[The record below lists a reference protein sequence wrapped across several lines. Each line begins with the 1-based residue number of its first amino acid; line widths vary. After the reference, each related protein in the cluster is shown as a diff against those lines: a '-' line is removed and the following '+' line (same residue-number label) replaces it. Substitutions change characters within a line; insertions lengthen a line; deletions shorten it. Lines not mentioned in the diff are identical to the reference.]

1 MARSSNYW
9 NFKSTALKFYK
20 SIASKVLKT
29 GVRKLKEKSGNY
41 HDANI
46 NFHVFNQGTQINWS
60 FKLIIKKTVKN
71 IFWSFFNLTLEKNLI
86 WRHSR
91 LGFPFAKLLR
101 NLCGTKRKIFLSLR
115 KSFARK
121 KQQFAQ
127 SFAKVI
133 SRKIALFRF
142 CETQVLRNSA
152 IS

>member
-1 MARSSNYW
+1 MARASNYW

-41 HDANI
+41 HDASI

-60 FKLIIKKTVKN
+60 FKLIVKKPVKN

-101 NLCGTKRKIFLSLR
+101 NLCGTKRKIFLSLHI
-115 KSFARK
+115 SFARK
-121 KQQFAQ
+121 KTTICAIIRKSHFAQ
-127 SFAKVI
+127 NCPFP
-133 SRKIALFRF
+133 F
-142 CETQVLRNSA
+142 LRNSSFA
-152 IS
+152 QFCN

>member
-1 MARSSNYW
+1 MARASNYW

-41 HDANI
+41 HDASI

-101 NLCGTKRKIFLSLR
+101 NLCGTKRKIFLSLHI
-115 KSFARK
+115 SFARK
-121 KQQFAQ
+121 KTTICAIIRKSHFAQ
-127 SFAKVI
+127 NCPFP
-133 SRKIALFRF
+133 F
-142 CETQVLRNSA
+142 LRNSSFA
-152 IS
+152 QFCN